1 MSDHLNEQSASGQEA
16 DFSKP
21 PLQFHFEEVLAALI
35 MAVLCL
41 ITIANV
47 LTRYFTNVS
56 FAFTEEISVFFIVA
70 LTFIGTA
77 TGFSRKKHLAILF
90 VVKKFPVSTQRR
102 IETMGIVAAIITFST
117 LAWYGALMCL
127 DDFNTGMT
135 SPGLGIS
142 QWIYTATIP
151 LLSLLVV
158 YRLLVLLIQQ
168 KNNTAPFGGP
178 EEQV

>member
-1 MSDHLNEQSASGQEA
+1 MSDHLTQTSTSREGVDAPKA
-16 DFSKP
+16 

-35 MAVLCL
+35 MATLCL
-41 ITIANV
+41 LTIANV

-90 VVKKFPVSTQRR
+90 VVKKFSLKTQKH
-102 IETMGIVAAIITFST
+102 IETIGIIAAIITFGV
-117 LAWYGALMCL
+117 LAWYGTLMWL
-127 DDFNTGMT
+127 DDIDTGMT
-135 SPGLGIS
+135 SPGLGIP

-158 YRLLVLLIQQ
+158 FRLLVLLVKQ
-168 KNNTAPFGGP
+168 KDNTAPFGHTEGD
-178 EEQV
+178 V